1 MNTFSHNGISLV
13 SILDTRKKSAKN
25 LYPVKLRVTF
35 QRKQVYYSTGVFMT
49 EEDWQIIDNT
59 RKKNLVDKKE
69 LILSSFENL
78 EAKVK
83 ALTMNEDFTFEE
95 LNKQVRNKNTGL
107 LSEVFELKIGEL
119 SKHNK
124 VSTAE
129 WYTYSLNSLKMFKGE
144 AIKLS
149 DITKDWLNE
158 YAQFMYSKGKSRTTI
173 SMYCRALQSV
183 INLAIEDGA
192 IKPVNYPFGKGK
204 FEIPEPEE
212 RKLALPLSD
221 IKKIVEYKS
230 DNPTIQLGRD
240 YWFFSYLCNGANITD
255 IVKLTP
261 DNIKNGE
268 ICFYRAKTINRS
280 KKPKLIQATL
290 TPEMSAIISKYG
302 KLVAGEYIF
311 PILKKG
317 INPVEERN
325 IIKNFTKLVNE
336 KMEIICKDLGIEK
349 VTTYTA
355 RHSFATV
362 LKRSGVSVSFISDQ
376 LGHSDVKTTENYL
389 ASFEDV
395 ERKKN
400 AALLTAF

>member
-13 SILDTRKKSAKN
+13 SVLDTRKKSAKN

-59 RKKNLVDKKE
+59 RKKYIVDKKE

-107 LSEVFELKIGEL
+107 LSEVFELKINEL
-119 SKHNK
+119 SKQNK

-129 WYTYSLNSLKMFKGE
+129 WYTYSFNSLKMFKGE

-149 DITKDWLNE
+149 DITKEWLNE
-158 YAQFMYSKGKSRTTI
+158 YAQFMYSKSKSRTTI

-183 INLAIEDGA
+183 INIAIEDGA

-221 IKKIVEYKS
+221 IKKIFEYKS
-230 DNPTIQLGRD
+230 ENPTIQLGKD

-255 IVKLTP
+255 IAKLTA
-261 DNIKNGE
+261 DNIMNGE

-311 PILKKG
+311 PILRKE

-349 VTTYTA
+349 ATTYTA

-362 LKRSGVSVSFISDQ
+362 LKRSGVSISFISDQ
-376 LGHSDVKTTENYL
+376 LGHTDSKTTENYL

-400 AALLTAF
+400 SALLTNF